1 MANYDDNNKSKP
13 QISKELFRRWS
24 DARQGWDAEARNAVD
39 FVLGNHYTS
48 DESSAL
54 QSVGQAD
61 FVIDRIYAAVDKLKS
76 LLTAQPARF
85 TAIGREDSDTRLS
98 NVWKVILEYIW
109 DISKGDTVFKQ
120 TIHDYATTGLGYMYV
135 YMDPEADFGRGEIKY
150 TNVDPFRVYVD
161 PASRDRFF
169 TDASGI
175 ILSTFLTKNQVL
187 DLYPELED
195 SIDDIAV
202 GDNSLYGE
210 DYPTASV
217 KNSQN
222 IYTPAEAK
230 DLDYNENKKYQ
241 ILDRFYKTKVPY
253 YRLFNTT
260 QGTEKIIN
268 AQIYAEIIQEEQ
280 NIQAIESGAIEVEEV
295 LQTRIMQCSSIG
307 DTLLFERVLNTDIYP
322 IVPFA
327 NIWTNTPYPKSD
339 VNKVKDSQ
347 RLLNKLFSLT
357 LSHAQSAAGLKLL
370 VPEGS
375 VDSVSQLEKDWA
387 NPNAVIEYNP
397 EFGDPHFPQPAPLTS
412 EFYYLIDRVEKYI
425 DLNFGIPELLQ
436 GFKDQAPESVR
447 GTMLLSEMGESR
459 GKSKLRDV
467 EASLAQVGQVI
478 YNLAKEHYKFQ
489 KTFRI
494 VQPNNDLTEFTVN
507 MRLYDD
513 KTNELVSIDNDLSIG
528 QHDVRIISG
537 STLPSNKVAE
547 YNMYLE
553 AYKLGLVDDV
563 EVLKKSEIFDKEGVL
578 QRKSQMAQ
586 MQNYIGQL
594 ENQVKKL
601 QGDLQTSERE
611 TVGARKRVET
621 EKFKSQLNKVLLDA
635 ENKAA
640 KKEMLIDDI
649 ATKMAYSV
657 EAEEKEIKRGSE
669 SKD

>member
-1 MANYDDNNKSKP
+1 M
-13 QISKELFRRWS
+13 
-24 DARQGWDAEARNAVD
+24 
-39 FVLGNHYTS
+39 
-48 DESSAL
+48 
-54 QSVGQAD
+54 
-61 FVIDRIYAAVDKLKS
+61 
-76 LLTAQPARF
+76 
-85 TAIGREDSDTRLS
+85 
-98 NVWKVILEYIW
+98 EYIW

-120 TIHDYATTGLGYMYV
+120 VVHDYAVAGLGYMYV
-135 YMDPEADFGRGEIKY
+135 YVDPEADYGKGEVKY
-150 TNVDPFRVYVD
+150 TDVDPFRVYVD

-169 TDASGI
+169 QDASGI
-175 ILSTFLTKNQVL
+175 ILSTFLTKEQLL
-187 DLYPELED
+187 DLYPQLEEN
-195 SIDDIAV
+195 IDDVQV

-210 DYPTASV
+210 DYPTSNL
-217 KNSQN
+217 KNSSN
-222 IYTPAEAK
+222 IITPAEAK
-230 DLDYNENKKYQ
+230 NLDYNTTQKYQ
-241 ILDRFYKTKVPY
+241 ILDRFYKVRVPF
-253 YRLFNTT
+253 YRLFDTSS
-260 QGTEKIIN
+260 GSEKILD
-268 AQIYAEIIQEEQ
+268 EETYSIAMQ
-280 NIQAIESGAIEVEEV
+280 DEQTQMAVETGAIEIIEV
-295 LQTRIMQCSSIG
+295 MQERIAQCSTLG
-307 DTLLFERVLNTDIYP
+307 DLLLFERVLNTDIYP

-370 VPEGS
+370 IPEGS

-397 EFGDPHFPQPAPLTS
+397 EFGEPHYPQPAPLTS

-467 EASLAQVGQVI
+467 ESSLAQVGQVI
-478 YNLAKEHYKFQ
+478 YNLAKKHYDYQ

-507 MRLYDD
+507 NRLYDD
-513 KTNELVSIDNDLSIG
+513 KTQEFVAIQNDLTLG
-528 QHDVRIISG
+528 QHDIRIISG

-578 QRKSQMAQ
+578 QRKSVISQ
-586 MQNYIGQL
+586 MQQYIGQL
-594 ENQVKKL
+594 ESQVKKL
-601 QGDLQTSERE
+601 SGDLQTAERE

-621 EKFKSQLNKVLLDA
+621 EKFKTQLNEILQMEK
-635 ENKAA
+635 
-640 KKEMLIDDI
+640 
-649 ATKMAYSV
+649 TK
-657 EAEEKEIKRGSE
+657 E
-669 SKD
+669 SKKLLELGAAIDNMKLQSDENSK